1 MDWLLLVEIVG
12 VVVWLLLVIFQM
24 LRSIRDGKLLP
35 IILEGVEEAE
45 KQEGLTGE
53 DKLNYAIKYIDTKAT
68 ERGISIRVEKVIDL
82 ITKLVALTK
91 KVNIK

>member
-1 MDWLLLVEIVG
+1 MDWLLIVEIVG
-12 VVVWLLLVIFQM
+12 VVVWLGLIIFQM

-45 KQEGLTGE
+45 KQEGFTGE

-68 ERGISIRVEKVIDL
+68 EQGINVRIEKVIDL

-91 KVNIK
+91 KVNFK